1 MKAAKLLKQGLSESE
16 VARRAGVHRQSVNRW
31 SRQMAES
38 GKSGL
43 NKAGRKP
50 RLSRADLKKIES
62 GLKHGPEALGYDTPL
77 WTAWRVAQLIEEE
90 CGVRFHPGHVWRI
103 LRQLSIIQFCSPL
116 YIPISKREFIGRS
129 KTAPDRLTSDQPTSH
144 GQLVRI
150 SGAPI
155 HAVRSCCKVYPSN
168 FRRQASMR
176 PPTED
181 ARHSAAVA
189 ADRRGLPVDAHQ
201 SHRSPPR
208 REWGPGSAGLLGRM
222 GSHPGAPPPA
232 ACRLPTSLVGTQ
244 SLIEIA
250 GPVQPE
256 QSLVGLSGSRESG
269 IAFPEFRMARRRV
282 TFAVEIATQHGHGE
296 HRTPEIVGRW

>member
-1 MKAAKLLKQGLSESE
+1 MGNPAGVRHDFDAWEKRRMKAAKLLKQGLSESE

-150 SGAPI
+150 SWGADSRCQKLLQSI
-155 HAVRSCCKVYPSN
+155 SVQFPSSSFN
-168 FRRQASMR
+168 
-176 PPTED
+176 E
-181 ARHSAAVA
+181 A
-189 ADRRGLPVDAHQ
+189 ADRRRA
-201 SHRSPPR
+201 S
-208 REWGPGSAGLLGRM
+208 LG
-222 GSHPGAPPPA
+222 G
-232 ACRLPTSLVGTQ
+232 C
-244 SLIEIA
+244 
-250 GPVQPE
+250 
-256 QSLVGLSGSRESG
+256 GSRS
-269 IAFPEFRMARRRV
+269 AWTASRCPPV
-282 TFAVEIATQHGHGE
+282 TPQSATA
-296 HRTPEIVGRW
+296 